1 MNITPEQLEELGRLA
16 DMANN
21 LAAASQLPV
30 SPVIHIAGMRQG
42 LIDID
47 RALKALYIE
56 ITGDDPWEDGP

>member
-1 MNITPEQLEELGRLA
+1 MNITPDQLDELGRLA

-30 SPVIHIAGMRQG
+30 APAIHITCMRQG

-47 RALKALYIE
+47 KALKKMCVE
-56 ITGDDPWEDGP
+56 ISGDDPWEDMP